1 VIKDYRTVVAENR
14 RLALLRFLASDA
26 DYAMNDSVIQTALG
40 SIGHGVS
47 RDVVRG
53 DFSWLAEQGLVRVEV
68 VMDKIHVATITARGL
83 DVASGCAIVPGV
95 ARPGPEG

>member
-1 VIKDYRTVVAENR
+1 MSYQDFVVENR

-47 RDVVRG
+47 RDAVRG
-53 DFSWLAEQGLVRVEV
+53 DFAWLAEQGLVKVEIV
-68 VMDKIHVATITARGL
+68 LGKIHVATITSRGA
-83 DVASGCAIVPGV
+83 DVSAGRAMVPGV
-95 ARPGPEG
+95 SRPGPED

>member
-1 VIKDYRTVVAENR
+1 MKSYQDFVAENR

-53 DFSWLAEQGLVRVEV
+53 DFAWLAEQGLVRVEV
-68 VMDKIHVATITARGL
+68 VMDKIHVATVTTRGL
-83 DVASGCAIVPGV
+83 DVSAGRAVVPGV